1 MLNGEDPHTHQHLS
15 EENIRYQV
23 CPPLIVTPPLFT
35 QTLPACHFP
44 YRRSRN
50 GESFVFQYIAFCHS
64 TGLLTLL
71 VDRRGEK
78 CATTSSATID

>member
-23 CPPLIVTPPLFT
+23 CPPLIVTPPPFT
-35 QTLPACHFP
+35 RTLPACHFP

-50 GESFVFQYIAFCHS
+50 GESFC
-64 TGLLTLL
+64 LLISCFLSL
-71 VDRRGEK
+71 KWFVNIVG
-78 CATTSSATID
+78 